1 MANLAICT
9 SQTLEMNIMSI
20 FKSSAT
26 VTVSLIGAIALCGS
40 ALAAK
45 KMSYED
51 AFTKCKAE
59 ISANVPMQDTT
70 TSSARYSAGSA
81 CMKKY
86 GYRLK
91 KGAM

>member
-1 MANLAICT
+1 MNGICKYT
-9 SQTLEMNIMSI
+9 GAAAMS
-20 FKSSAT
+20 FA
-26 VTVSLIGAIALCGS
+26 VAIASCTAAS
-40 ALAAK
+40 AAK

-51 AFTKCKAE
+51 AFTKCKSE
-59 ISANVPMQDTT
+59 ISANVPMADTT
-70 TSSARYSAGSA
+70 TSAARYTAGAA

>member
-1 MANLAICT
+1 MAELLKHTGTIAT
-9 SQTLEMNIMSI
+9 SFI
-20 FKSSAT
+20 
-26 VTVSLIGAIALCGS
+26 VAIAFCTAAS
-40 ALAAK
+40 AAK

-51 AFTKCKAE
+51 AYTKCKAE
-59 ISANVPMQDTT
+59 IAGNVAMSDTT
-70 TSSARYSAGSA
+70 TSAARYTAGAA

>member
-1 MANLAICT
+1 
-9 SQTLEMNIMSI
+9 
-20 FKSSAT
+20 
-26 VTVSLIGAIALCGS
+26 
-40 ALAAK
+40 
-45 KMSYED
+45 MSYED

-59 ISANVPMQDTT
+59 ISANVPMSETT
-70 TSSARYSAGSA
+70 TSAARYSAGSA

>member
-1 MANLAICT
+1 MAA
-9 SQTLEMNIMSI
+9 
-20 FKSSAT
+20 FKSCAT
-26 VTVSLIGAIALCGS
+26 IAVSFIGAIALCSS
-40 ALAAK
+40 ASAAK

-51 AFTKCKAE
+51 AFAKCKAE
-59 ISANVPMQDTT
+59 IAGNVPMQDTT
-70 TSSARYSAGSA
+70 TSSAKYTAGSA